1 MQKEF
6 VENMWLQDKS
16 VYGNIIE
23 KICSRTDPEVPYCF
37 FVIAKQKP

>member
-23 KICSRTDPEVPYCF
+23 KYVAVLVLSLMLF
-37 FVIAKQKP
+37 FVIAK